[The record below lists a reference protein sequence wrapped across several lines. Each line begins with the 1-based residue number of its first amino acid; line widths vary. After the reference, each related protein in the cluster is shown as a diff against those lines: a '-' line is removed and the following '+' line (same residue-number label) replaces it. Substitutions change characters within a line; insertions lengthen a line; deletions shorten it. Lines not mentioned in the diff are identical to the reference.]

1 MGRPTLLSDEV
12 EARLIEAFKIGQISI
27 PSACHYAGISER
39 TYYDWMKKGREGD
52 PRYLQFSQDIEKARA
67 EAVMV
72 NLAVI
77 RKAAQ
82 NGQWQAA
89 AWWLERV
96 LPKEYGRKTT
106 VDVISR
112 DALMAELERLEAEL
126 VLNDDQA
133 GGS

>member
-1 MGRPTLLSDEV
+1 MGRPTLLNDQV
-12 EARLIEAFKIGQISI
+12 QDRLIEAFKLGQISI
-27 PSACHYAGISER
+27 PSACHYAGIGER
-39 TYYDWMKKGREGD
+39 TYYQWMQKGRDGD
-52 PRYLQFSQDIEKARA
+52 PKYQQFSQDIEKARA

-82 NGQWQAA
+82 QGHWQAA

-106 VDVISR
+106 VETISR
-112 DALMAELERLEAEL
+112 DVLVAEIEKLEAQ
-126 VLNDDQA
+126 VALNA
-133 GGS
+133 GD

>member
-1 MGRPTLLSDEV
+1 MGRPTLLSDAV
-12 EARLIEAFKIGQISI
+12 QDRLVEAFKLGQISI
-27 PSACHYAGISER
+27 PSACHYAGIGER
-39 TYYDWMKKGREGD
+39 TYHTWMSKGADGEE
-52 PRYLQFSQDIEKARA
+52 PYAQFRQDIEKARS

-106 VDVISR
+106 VETITRDVLIT
-112 DALMAELERLEAEL
+112 EIEKLEAQ
-126 VLNDDQA
+126 VALNA
-133 GGS
+133 GD